1 VVEPR
6 VWEFVSGL
14 LKHPERLHAGLQEM
28 IERKR
33 DGLREDPDQEAKA
46 WAENLADVDRKR
58 ARFQDM
64 AAEGL
69 IHFDELRAKLVA
81 LEETRDTAQRE
92 LAALEARREQLAELE
107 RDRDTLIERYAG
119 IVHEALDALVPEERH
134 RVYNLLKLSVNL
146 STDRA
151 LEVSGS
157 LIEVSEICKTETIS
171 RSSSTA

>member
-1 VVEPR
+1 MAPSR
-6 VWEFVSGL
+6 SLNFHPIFVSSGL
-14 LKHPERLHAGLQEM
+14 GTVR
-28 IERKR
+28 
-33 DGLREDPDQEAKA
+33 
-46 WAENLADVDRKR
+46 
-58 ARFQDM
+58 
-64 AAEGL
+64 
-69 IHFDELRAKLVA
+69 
-81 LEETRDTAQRE
+81 
-92 LAALEARREQLAELE
+92 ALEARREQLAELE